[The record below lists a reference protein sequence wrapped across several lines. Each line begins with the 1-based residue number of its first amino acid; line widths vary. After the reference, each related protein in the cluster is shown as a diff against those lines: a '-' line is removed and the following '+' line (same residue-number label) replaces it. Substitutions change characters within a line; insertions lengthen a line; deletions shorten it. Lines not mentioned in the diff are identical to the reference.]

1 MESAHNDS
9 KSLAT
14 VWHGD
19 GREKALQTHILM
31 TPALKG
37 QPMAI
42 LSEIDAWAAAN
53 GHCMMTIGPDRST
66 SIIEIIRSTHPK
78 IMAEI
83 GGYIGYSA
91 ILFGHEVR
99 KAGGTRYISFELNDE
114 YASIAKS
121 LVEFA
126 GLGNFVEILRG
137 PSSQSLCRFHEEDRN
152 KGLRF
157 DVLFVDHAEEL
168 YLADLK
174 GEEQKSMQDG
184 SRRMTRMKQNGYPVS
199 FRTGTRNFIVSAFEA
214 IFSTITSAMDKLCWL
229 LKTAFRR
236 FIAGIPR
243 TTLHQHVN
251 IICEKAI
258 SSSLQLVPA
267 VLMAICSTNGK
278 GTRSRGDKMLD

>member
-1 MESAHNDS
+1 
-9 KSLAT
+9 
-14 VWHGD
+14 
-19 GREKALQTHILM
+19 
-31 TPALKG
+31 
-37 QPMAI
+37 
-42 LSEIDAWAAAN
+42 
-53 GHCMMTIGPDRST
+53 
-66 SIIEIIRSTHPK
+66 
-78 IMAEI
+78 MAEI

-137 PSSQSLCRFHEEDRN
+137 PSSQSLWRGAKEYAGWVEENDAYETKRIPCILPNGHEIGI
-152 KGLRF
+152 KAT
-157 DVLFVDHAEEL
+157 V
-168 YLADLK
+168 
-174 GEEQKSMQDG
+174 
-184 SRRMTRMKQNGYPVS
+184 
-199 FRTGTRNFIVSAFEA
+199 RNFIVSAFEA

>member
-1 MESAHNDS
+1 
-9 KSLAT
+9 
-14 VWHGD
+14 
-19 GREKALQTHILM
+19 M

-174 GEEQKSMQDG
+174 
-184 SRRMTRMKQNGYPVS
+184 V
-199 FRTGTRNFIVSAFEA
+199 
-214 IFSTITSAMDKLCWL
+214 
-229 LKTAFRR
+229 
-236 FIAGIPR
+236 
-243 TTLHQHVN
+243 
-251 IICEKAI
+251 CEK
-258 SSSLQLVPA
+258 LGLVGCGSVIVADNVKGRGAKEYAGWVEENDAYETKRIPCI
-267 VLMAICSTNGK
+267 LPNGHEV
-278 GTRSRGDKMLD
+278 RIWIF